1 MGSALRLP
9 IHVSHQLAKSAERL
23 MADHGVEFWAA
34 VASPSA
40 EPFESVQRPPRLA
53 LVLGDEDRGV
63 EPDWLS
69 RCTRQITIP
78 MHGQAGSLNVS
89 VAAGILLYSFR
100 RRGQAAS
107 AATRNRDFITGR
119 SFVVCLRLAS

>member
-1 MGSALRLP
+1 
-9 IHVSHQLAKSAERL
+9 

-40 EPFESVQRPPRLA
+40 EPFDSVERPLRLA

-69 RCTRQITIP
+69 RCTRQVTIP
-78 MHGQAGSLNVS
+78 MRGRAGSLNVS
-89 VAAGILLYSFR
+89 VAAGILLYQLSKPSIR
-100 RRGQAAS
+100 RSNHSPSEAAGGPERPGS
-107 AATRNRDFITGR
+107 GGAFGLPGGSIAPN
-119 SFVVCLRLAS
+119 SLASFFLTI